1 MSCKY
6 FKKEDIDLSDIN
18 LTSDLP
24 LIMPS
29 MDAGKTYAVINGYI
43 LVFYIFIVQARS
55 CTFL

>member
-6 FKKEDIDLSDIN
+6 LKKEDIDLSDIS
-18 LTSDLP
+18 LTSDFP

-43 LVFYIFIVQARS
+43 LVFYIFIVQAKS
-55 CTFL
+55 CT